1 MRAAW
6 GFGDSGSS
14 SLSGDRKWPR
24 LIKYTHSRVV
34 GLVLEGNLVL
44 CTLLRRV
51 CFTLLCSVV
60 AQRVGIE
67 LAIERSP
74 VRLPVGLCC
83 VTTLGKLFT
92 ALRLGYQTVQYGTDV
107 KTGNVTADCVR
118 GVVYRSWEVPWV
130 QSVGPM
136 ECHGIGNRYASF
148 IGMVMV

>member
-1 MRAAW
+1 M
-6 GFGDSGSS
+6 
-14 SLSGDRKWPR
+14 
-24 LIKYTHSRVV
+24 
-34 GLVLEGNLVL
+34 

-51 CFTLLCSVV
+51 RFALLCGIV

-67 LAIERSP
+67 LAIERSS
-74 VRLPVGLCC
+74 VRLPVEHCC

-92 ALRLGYQTVQYGTDV
+92 PLRLYYRTVQFATDV

-148 IGMVMV
+148 MGMDGNDLVGMGGKGNSTLSHFPPTDKPTSQTDGRGNESF